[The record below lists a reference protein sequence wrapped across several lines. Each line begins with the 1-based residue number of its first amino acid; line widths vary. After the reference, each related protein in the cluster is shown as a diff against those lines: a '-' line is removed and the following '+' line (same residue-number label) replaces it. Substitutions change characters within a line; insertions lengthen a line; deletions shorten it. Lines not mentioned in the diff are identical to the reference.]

1 MNIDTFAQQIQE
13 IHWRI
18 GELYRDA
25 HTSVQ
30 QKEDSILPSAFKEL
44 GTASEELQV
53 AAEQLSEQNQTLV
66 AMRSQMEAERQRYQD
81 LFEFLPDACL
91 VTNGEGKV
99 QEANRAATALF
110 NIEQSNLLGKL
121 LINFIPVEARP
132 VFRSKLNKL
141 QLHQSDWVQE
151 WAITLQRRNG
161 ELFDA
166 ALTVSPVRDF
176 EGKLTTLRWIVRDIT
191 DRQRV
196 IKVLSNQDDD
206 FYQNRPKHTFSKG
219 EIIPLEPQVI
229 WVVCQ
234 GLVKLSTTSE
244 RADEVLVGLA
254 GPSIPFG
261 ASMTALTT
269 YQATALSENVQLVDI
284 SLSEIAASPPVSQI
298 LLPKISDRLRQTE
311 ALLAISGKRHV
322 KDRLYYLLQWLKQ
335 EFGQP
340 SVRGIRVSVR
350 LTHQD
355 MADAC
360 CTTRVTI
367 TRLLGNL
374 QKQGKIAF
382 DSKNHICL
390 IEERFHKCS

>member
-18 GELYRDA
+18 AELYRDA
-25 HTSVQ
+25 ETSIQ
-30 QKEDSILPSAFKEL
+30 QKEDLILPSAFKEL

-53 AAEQLSEQNQTLV
+53 AAEQLSEQNQTLL

-91 VTNGEGKV
+91 VTNTEGKI
-99 QEANRAATALF
+99 QEANRAATTLL
-110 NIEQSNLLGKL
+110 NIEQPSLLGKL

-151 WAITLQRRNG
+151 WTITLQRRNG

-166 ALTVSPVRDF
+166 ALTVSPVRDS
-176 EGKLTTLRWIVRDIT
+176 EGKLTTLRWIVRNIT

-229 WVVCQ
+229 WVVYQ

-254 GPSIPFG
+254 GPSMPFG
-261 ASMTALTT
+261 SSMTALTT
-269 YQATALSENVQLVDI
+269 YQATAISENVQLVGL
-284 SLSEIAASPPVSQI
+284 SLSEIAASPHVSQI

-355 MADAC
+355 IADAC

-374 QKQGKIAF
+374 HKQGKIAF

-390 IEERFHKCS
+390 IEERFQKCS